1 MSRKIYSRTFIGALL
16 ATLVGASSC
25 SSEPSSWVYEY
36 HPVPIE
42 NWSKTDTVVI
52 DLPEIGQ
59 TGLCRTQVGVRTNIN
74 FPYRNIWL
82 GVCQTL
88 HHPDTVFL
96 DTVACPVM
104 LRSDLGKN
112 GISLFLTEATLPERV
127 YQAGQSGIIKIFHI
141 LRREEV
147 PGVCQVGI
155 QIQPAERP

>member
-1 MSRKIYSRTFIGALL
+1 MSRKLYSITVFGALL
-16 ATLVGASSC
+16 ASLLGAGSC
-25 SSEPSSWVYEY
+25 GKEPSAWVYEY
-36 HPVPIE
+36 HPVSLE
-42 NWSKTDTVVI
+42 GWSKTDTVVI
-52 DLPEIGQ
+52 NLPEISR
-59 TGLCRTQVGVRTNIN
+59 TSLCQARVGVRTNTTY
-74 FPYRNIWL
+74 PYRNIWL

-104 LRSDLGKN
+104 LSSDLGKN
-112 GISLFLTEATLPERV
+112 GIGLFLTEDSLPERV
-127 YQAGQSGIIKIFHI
+127 YQAGQSGTIKIFHI